1 MPVLSSLGGGVN
13 QMSMST
19 GSLILAELILRPSW
33 VKKEVLRYF
42 WLDLG
47 GFWGF
52 RLPSLG
58 RGAYQMPMSTGSLI
72 LGAVAILGVFWL

>member
-1 MPVLSSLGGGVN
+1 MVASSSPGRGVN
-13 QMSMST
+13 QMPMST
-19 GSLILAELILRPSW
+19 GSLKMGAFILGPSW
-33 VKKEVLRYF
+33 VKKGVLRYF

-52 RLPSLG
+52 RHDRLG

-72 LGAVAILGVFWL
+72 LGPVAILGVFWL

>member
-1 MPVLSSLGGGVN
+1 
-13 QMSMST
+13 MSMST
-19 GSLILAELILRPSW
+19 GSLKMGTFILRPSW
-33 VKKEVLRYF
+33 VKKGVLRYF

-58 RGAYQMPMSTGSLI
+58 GGAYQMPMSTGSLI
-72 LGAVAILGVFWL
+72 LKAVAILGVFRV